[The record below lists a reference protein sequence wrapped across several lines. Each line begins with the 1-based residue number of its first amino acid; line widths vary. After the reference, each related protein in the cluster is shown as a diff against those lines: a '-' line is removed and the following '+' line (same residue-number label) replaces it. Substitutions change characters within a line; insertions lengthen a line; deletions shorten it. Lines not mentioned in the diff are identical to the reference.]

1 VNFPRIIEAGRNQI
15 ALEELAQVQG
25 SIFEA
30 ELHGAPIDRFLELRR
45 AGEGKRNVGA
55 ASNFFD
61 GHLKQVITQ

>member
-1 VNFPRIIEAGRNQI
+1 VNFPWIIQAGRNQI
-15 ALEELAQVQG
+15 AFEELSQVQG

-30 ELHGAPIDRFLELRR
+30 ELHGAPVDGFLELRR
-45 AGEGKRNVGA
+45 AGEGEGDVGA